1 MSDRDVVIIGGG
13 PAGYVAA
20 VRASQLGARVALVER
35 ERLGGACINRACIPT
50 KFLLH
55 VVDSYRSL
63 KNAGQ
68 YGLEFTGVN
77 IDLVRVQ
84 SAKNTV
90 IARLVD
96 SLQGLMEENRVEV
109 ISGSARLA
117 SEHTIV
123 IDRGPGVTD
132 TLTAPKIIL
141 ATGSTPVKLP
151 IPGTDATDILQSWGI
166 LGLERLPKSL
176 VMIGGGVVGVEM
188 ASILGGLGCRVSIVE
203 ILPHI
208 LPTEDAEIA
217 AILERSL
224 KRFGVQT
231 YAGTRVT
238 AVESTAE
245 GKRINLSAGGVEKVL
260 EAEAV
265 AIAVGQKAY
274 TEGLGLAECGVTV
287 ERGRILTDPRQET
300 ANKGIYA
307 AGDVT
312 SHLMLAYVAMAE
324 GKAAAENA
332 LGGNSRVDYEAVPRC
347 IFSLPEMAAVGLSEE
362 EAKKRG
368 YQVKCGR
375 FPFSAN
381 SMATILGERRGMV
394 KIVAEAGSGRVLGVH
409 IIGLEAVN
417 LIAEA
422 TVAMRLGATVKDIK
436 DTIHAH
442 PTLSE
447 AIWNAALDVNGEA
460 IDFKSG
466 LPGQQGV

>member
-1 MSDRDVVIIGGG
+1 MSERDVVIIGGG

-20 VRASQLGARVALVER
+20 IRASQLGAKVVLVER

-55 VVDSYRSL
+55 VVDSYRSV

-68 YGLEFTGVN
+68 YGLEITGVN
-77 IDLVRVQ
+77 LDLVRVQ

-90 IARLVD
+90 VARLVD
-96 SLQGLMEENRVEV
+96 SLSGLMEENRVEV
-109 ISGSARLA
+109 IPGSARLA
-117 SEHTIV
+117 PEHAVV
-123 IDRGPGVTD
+123 IDRTSGVTE
-132 TLTAPKIIL
+132 TLTASKIIL
-141 ATGSTPVKLP
+141 ATGSTPVTLP
-151 IPGTDATDILQSWGI
+151 IPGANAPDILQAWSI

-203 ILPHI
+203 MLPHI
-208 LPTEDAEIA
+208 LPAEDAEVA

-224 KRFGVQT
+224 KRFGVQA
-231 YAGTRVT
+231 YAGSSVT
-238 AVESTAE
+238 AIESTAD
-245 GKRINLSAGGVEKVL
+245 GKRVRLDAGGVARVL
-260 EAEAV
+260 EVEAV
-265 AIAVGQKAY
+265 AIAVGQKAC
-274 TEGLGLAECGVTV
+274 TEGLGLAECGVAV
-287 ERGRILTDPRQET
+287 ERGRIRTDPLQET
-300 ANKGIYA
+300 AVKGIYA

-312 SHLMLAYVAMAE
+312 SRLMLAYVAMAE

-332 LGGNSRVDYEAVPRC
+332 LGGNSRIDYGVVPRC
-347 IFSLPEMAAVGLSEE
+347 IFSLPEMASVGLSEE
-362 EAKKRG
+362 EAKNKG

-381 SMATILGERRGMV
+381 SMAAILGERRGMV
-394 KIVAEAGSGRVLGVH
+394 KIVAEAASGRVLGVH
-409 IIGLEAVN
+409 IVGLEAVN

-422 TVAMRLGATVKDIK
+422 TVAMRLGATVKDIR
-436 DTIHAH
+436 DTLHAH

-466 LPGQQGV
+466 PTGP